1 LVDIQTNDTTLLA
14 EGRQLM
20 GSQDFESAV
29 QVFERMAADLGYAE
43 VCFELGLC
51 HLALGNHKKASEYLE
66 VATRRHPHS
75 AQIHANLGVALFNLD
90 DVQEAAR
97 VLEKAVALDPEYVPA
112 LFNLGN
118 LYLTLGRAEDSVPW
132 LEKAISFDSAHKNT
146 HVRLGEAYKIL
157 FNFARAADH
166 YKLASAIDANDP

>member
-1 LVDIQTNDTTLLA
+1 MHILFDDAGKRRQTDSFARFEPRGNEHVLRFAAFHGDLAKRDLAVLVD
-14 EGRQLM
+14 
-20 GSQDFESAV
+20 
-29 QVFERMAADLGYAE
+29 
-43 VCFELGLC
+43 
-51 HLALGNHKKASEYLE
+51 H
-66 VATRRHPHS
+66 
-75 AQIHANLGVALFNLD
+75 
-90 DVQEAAR
+90 
-97 VLEKAVALDPEYVPA
+97 EKAVALDPEYVPA